1 MKKIIILFLFVFL
14 IYITACADNVG
25 LIILKS
31 SGTPC
36 SSSSNSHNIIR
47 DWFEEILIDSLNNQ
61 YIFGDSITVLN
72 LYNFSNEENLKQYY
86 QNLIKASYNISDIK
100 TTNHQ
105 KLKKE
110 TFEKI
115 NMRFIGEI
123 EIACL
128 SENNYFI
135 LKLFDLKKIVEM
147 RYRYLLPINA
157 LSNEIVFKEEMGG
170 FINTVFSTNKEMNLD
185 ISSFIWSFNADKI
198 SLSLDKDIDVRI
210 KYSKLLDHNIKYEW
224 KIYKLSFITGV
235 NTLFLLEPH
244 VISDKISEMQD
255 SLFHNKTFR
264 VNEKD
269 IRIELIETIHKKEL
283 NFNNIDLSGP
293 YYYYIVASKR
303 NPLYNISLRADKT
316 IFVGLHRKNVVGVEM
331 QGEEA
336 TNKLEIQFG
345 PYYQRNYRINNLI
358 FGLRA
363 TYIVDFRKYKNEE
376 DYFFQSLFISTGPI
390 IGLGEY
396 KTYAIEPF
404 LGFGKSDFNKNI
416 SNVIT
421 FQVGIRQ
428 RLGGIYSRYILPIDG
443 SRSNFFLG
451 VIITIP
457 TYRTK

>member
-1 MKKIIILFLFVFL
+1 MKNFIIILLFIGLLHNF
-14 IYITACADNVG
+14 ACAQSVG

-47 DWFEEILIDSLNNQ
+47 DWFEEILIDSLNNR
-61 YIFGDSITVLN
+61 YVFGDSITVIN

-86 QNLIKASYNISDIK
+86 QNVIKASYNIENIK
-100 TTNHQ
+100 TINHQ

-110 TFEKI
+110 IFEKT

-123 EIACL
+123 DIACL
-128 SENNYFI
+128 SDNNYFI
-135 LKLFDLKKIVEM
+135 LKLLDLKKIVEM
-147 RYRYLLPINA
+147 RYSYLLPLNA
-157 LSNEIVFKEEMGG
+157 LSNKMAFKEKMVV
-170 FINTVFSTNKEMNLD
+170 FINTVFYKNKEMNLD
-185 ISSFIWSFNADKI
+185 IPSYIWSFNVDKI
-198 SLSLDKDIDVRI
+198 ILSLDKDIDVRT
-210 KYSKLLDHNIKYEW
+210 KYSKQLDHNIEYEW
-224 KIYKLSFITGV
+224 KIYKLNFITGV

-293 YYYYIVASKR
+293 YYYHIVASKR
-303 NPLYNISLRADKT
+303 NPIYNISLRADKT
-316 IFVGLHRKNVVGVEM
+316 IFVGSHRKNVVGVEM
-331 QGEEA
+331 QGEGGA
-336 TNKLEIQFG
+336 NKLKIQFG
-345 PYYQRNYRINNLI
+345 PYYQRNYRISNLI

-363 TYIVDFRKYKNEE
+363 TYIFDFRKYKNEE

-428 RLGGIYSRYILPIDG
+428 RFGGIYYRYILPIDG
-443 SRSNFFLG
+443 RRSDFLLG
-451 VIITIP
+451 FIITIP
-457 TYRTK
+457 TYRIK